1 PHVPASLRERDRPI
15 TDTRTPLLPRYSPI
29 RFGTAEI
36 HVDSTPQ
43 ADLVHPALPLIAA
56 LTDPPLDGGRRPP
69 EQGAVP
75 LDPADMGELPS
86 LLLLVDHSVRE
97 GSSDSGRVIS
107 RRLQFVRTDG
117 QGTLRFA
124 GWAPHLDLEPL
135 DAGELARVK
144 PILEQSWL
152 ASGVE

>member
-1 PHVPASLRERDRPI
+1 SV
-15 TDTRTPLLPRYSPI
+15 
-29 RFGTAEI
+29 
-36 HVDSTPQ
+36 
-43 ADLVHPALPLIAA
+43 
-56 LTDPPLDGGRRPP
+56 
-69 EQGAVP
+69 
-75 LDPADMGELPS
+75 
-86 LLLLVDHSVRE
+86 LLLVDHSVRE
-97 GSSDSGRVIS
+97 GASDSGRVIS

-152 ASGVE
+152 ASGVEARALQHVAATLAPEHFEEVRARRERQIDRVHEAVQKRLVKEINHLSSRIIALEEEVRAGRQPRV